1 MDKVL
6 SNYFID
12 PKKGFQSAEK
22 LYKKLKDD
30 KYKYSLSAIKDWNN
44 KQSVQQQF
52 KQTKIIKKTIFR
64 SFHLMINLLN
74 YYKLIY

>member
-6 SNYFID
+6 SNYFYD

-30 KYKYSLSAIKDWNN
+30 KYKYSLSAIKDWIK

-52 KQTKIIKKTIFR
+52 KQTNIIKNVFPNCFT
-64 SFHLMINLLN
+64 
-74 YYKLIY
+74 